1 MATEQIQDLPT
12 IILIQGSYQIPQ
24 VYDLLRQ
31 GLIARG
37 YTAVQPKLPSCSDTE
52 NADFPQRSLT
62 DDAAV
67 IHDDLS
73 RLVND
78 EGKTVLV
85 VMHSYGGLVGIE
97 AITEDLVY
105 TNRHAKGLDGG
116 VFHLFMF
123 SAFVL
128 DEGQS
133 VLGVFGE
140 SPNNKI
146 TPDGRSYFLGGA
158 EKLYNDLPADEAAL
172 WESRLVAQSYK
183 VQETKLTRAAWKHVP
198 STYLIT
204 EGDKAVPPQD
214 QQAFA
219 QQIGAAVERCTS
231 GHSPQLS
238 QPEMLVKKIDEVSRA
253 AMAAIER

>member
-12 IILIQGSYQIPQ
+12 IMLIQGSYQIPQ

-31 GLIARG
+31 GLIAQG

-52 NADFPQRSLT
+52 NSDFPQRSLT
-62 DDAAV
+62 DDAAA
-67 IHDDLS
+67 IHDELS
-73 RLVND
+73 RLVNGG
-78 EGKTVLV
+78 GKTVLV

-105 TNRHAKGLDGG
+105 TNRHARDLDGG
-116 VFHLFMF
+116 VIHLFMY

-146 TPDGRSYFLGGA
+146 TVASHKLPLHKGTRLTSYSSSLTDGRTF
-158 EKLYNDLPADEAAL
+158 
-172 WESRLVAQSYK
+172 
-183 VQETKLTRAAWKHVP
+183 
-198 STYLIT
+198 
-204 EGDKAVPPQD
+204 
-214 QQAFA
+214 
-219 QQIGAAVERCTS
+219 
-231 GHSPQLS
+231 
-238 QPEMLVKKIDEVSRA
+238 
-253 AMAAIER
+253 

>member
-1 MATEQIQDLPT
+1 M
-12 IILIQGSYQIPQ
+12 LIQGSYQIPQ
-24 VYDLLRQ
+24 VYDLLLQ

-62 DDAAV
+62 DDAAA

-85 VMHSYGGLVGIE
+85 VMHSYGGP
-97 AITEDLVY
+97 
-105 TNRHAKGLDGG
+105 R
-116 VFHLFMF
+116 
-123 SAFVL
+123 
-128 DEGQS
+128 
-133 VLGVFGE
+133 
-140 SPNNKI
+140 
-146 TPDGRSYFLGGA
+146 GA
-158 EKLYNDLPADEAAL
+158 EKLYDDLPADEATL
-172 WESRLVAQSYK
+172 WESRLVAQSYR
-183 VQETKLTRAAWKHVP
+183 VQETKLTRAAWKHFP

-204 EGDKAVPPQD
+204 EGDEAVPPQY

-219 QQIGAAVERCTS
+219 QQIGAEVERCSS
-231 GHSPQLS
+231 GHSQQLS
-238 QPEMLVKKIDEVSRA
+238 QPEMLVKKIDEFSRA